1 MDPKPE
7 HLVFALTSAT
17 GASKACATHGDEATV
32 AVLRAW
38 YAQLASAADG
48 AGGTLVK
55 LLGDGA
61 LLTFPVSRVRD
72 AMPALRALQASGTA
86 LWSRF
91 DARCRVQVKV
101 GAGVLMTGMF
111 GAPGREQ
118 YDVYGHALNE
128 LFKKPWNDFEVMPT
142 VTELL

>member
-17 GASKACATHGDEATV
+17 GASKACVAHGDAATV
-32 AVLRAW
+32 VVLQAW
-38 YAQLASAADG
+38 YAQVAAAAEG

-55 LLGDGA
+55 LMGDGA
-61 LLTFPVSRVRD
+61 LLTFPVSRAGD
-72 AMPALRALQASGTA
+72 AIPSLRALQATGTA

-111 GAPGREQ
+111 GARGRERF
-118 YDVYGHALNE
+118 DVYGHALNE
-128 LFKKPWNDFEVMPT
+128 LFKRPYNDFEVMPT
-142 VTELL
+142 VTELQ